1 MIMKKKLY
9 NCPSTEV
16 MLIEASIGVC
26 QVVSMTFKPTTPI
39 PDDPDHGI

>member
-1 MIMKKKLY
+1 MKKKLY

-26 QVVSMTFKPTTPI
+26 QVVSKTFTPIITI

>member
-26 QVVSMTFKPTTPI
+26 QVVSKTFTPTTTI
-39 PDDPDHGI
+39 PDDPDNGI

>member
-1 MIMKKKLY
+1 MKKKLY

-26 QVVSMTFKPTTPI
+26 QVVSKTFTPTTPI
-39 PDDPDHGI
+39 EEDPDHGI

>member
-1 MIMKKKLY
+1 MKKKLY

-26 QVVSMTFKPTTPI
+26 QVVSKTFKPTTPI
-39 PDDPDHGI
+39 EAEDPDHGI